1 MELVNE
7 RFVSKRGEKIYL
19 ECVQRFGEERVLGV
33 FSIGL
38 YNYNSAETMDEVK
51 YMAIYI
57 PTFEDLCTQLNDME
71 IKEDYI
77 LRDVRAIYFYCQKVN
92 GSELELL
99 YSLYQKINPI
109 YKDTFKEY
117 FLKHK
122 EEMGRKA
129 HFFQTD
135 AVITKAKSYIE
146 KGDLFGAARLRI
158 ATEHFLNGGSME
170 ECFRPTQSYVKSYL
184 ESIKHGI
191 LKIEPQ
197 EVISE
202 IKELIYSQENVELS
216 SFTDKKVK
224 LGVINIINI
233 GLKKK
238 VDLEEFECE
247 LTVTEKKA
255 FSVLKE
261 SLNENKETCLSI
273 SKVCESTGI
282 SRPIWKNLFAKMEN
296 QQIAEISNMGV
307 KGTFIKF
314 L

>member
-1 MELVNE
+1 MELVDEKLVN
-7 RFVSKRGEKIYL
+7 RRGEEIYL
-19 ECVQRFGEERVLGV
+19 ECVKRFGEEHVLGV

-38 YNYNSAETMDEVK
+38 YNYNSAKTMDEVK
-51 YMAIYI
+51 YMAIYV
-57 PTFEDLCTQLNDME
+57 PTFEDLCTQLNDIE

-117 FLKHK
+117 FLKYK

-158 ATEHFLNGGSME
+158 ATEHFLNGSSME
-170 ECFRPTQSYVKSYL
+170 ECFRPTQSYIKSYL
-184 ESIKHGI
+184 ENVKHGV
-191 LKIEPQ
+191 LKIEPE

-202 IKELIYSQENVELS
+202 IEELIYSQENVELS

-224 LGVINIINI
+224 LGVISIINI

-247 LTVTEKKA
+247 LTATEKKA
-255 FSVLKE
+255 FSVVKE
-261 SLNENKETCLSI
+261 NLNENKEVCLSI
-273 SKVCESTGI
+273 SRVCETTGI
-282 SRPIWKNLFAKMEN
+282 SRPIWKNLFAKMKN

-307 KGTFIKF
+307 KGTFIK
-314 L
+314 LL